1 MYNYN
6 VFCFFFQVKELHLE
20 ARTKYSGQ
28 WAKLDDHAII
38 REATIIKE
46 HRLHTANSVIINFYN
61 EDDNDEDETTQ
72 PDEGTAEAEPSQ
84 SSNEVNES
92 DDAPVRFP
100 ILPPELLPV
109 DFKYPADAILIEPDE
124 QMDEL
129 AHDVS
134 ILSCFDIE
142 VTGCSSDLIMEE

>member
-1 MYNYN
+1 MYSA
-6 VFCFFFQVKELHLE
+6 FFQVKELHLE
-20 ARTKYSGQ
+20 ERIKYSGQ
-28 WAKLDDHAII
+28 WEKLDDHAII

-46 HRLHTANSVIINFYN
+46 HHLHTVNSVIINFDD
-61 EDDNDEDETTQ
+61 EDDDDEDVTTQ
-72 PDEGTAEAEPSQ
+72 PDEGTAEAEPSEAGAQ
-84 SSNEVNES
+84 SSNKVNES
-92 DDAPVRFP
+92 DDGPVRFP

-109 DFKYPADAILIEPDE
+109 DFEYPADAILIEPDE

-134 ILSCFDIE
+134 ILSCSEID